1 MNEHTLISKYLSILS
16 KNNPSSK
23 NLNDD
28 VFFDKS
34 KGLAISVDT
43 YNEGVHFINFDNPE
57 MILRKVIRSSISDL
71 ICKGVKP
78 KYYFLSASGSKNLFN
93 KKKILKIVKT
103 LKSEQKKFNIK
114 ISGGDTC
121 NSKIVSFTLISL
133 GYAKHIVERNNSK
146 DRDDIYV
153 TGNIGDSF
161 VGLKILKKVY
171 KSNKLQKK
179 YFVNKYYCPEIPYNY
194 YKVVQKFANSSIDVS
209 DGLFDDLQKL
219 INKQKVGCKV
229 YVDKIPISNNLKSY
243 LKTTRKKKIDQI
255 YHGDDYQIIFTAPKF
270 FRSRIISLSKKMNQK
285 ITLIGMIS
293 AKLSSINIV
302 NGKKVIKLGKF
313 KGYSHTL

>member
-1 MNEHTLISKYLSILS
+1 MDEHTLISKYLSILT
-16 KNNPSSK
+16 KNNPASK

-34 KGLAISVDT
+34 KGLVVSVDT
-43 YNEGVHFINFDNPE
+43 YNEGVHFINFNNPE
-57 MILRKVIRSSISDL
+57 MVLKKVIRSSISDI

-78 KYYFLSASGSKNLFN
+78 KFYFLSASGPKNLFT
-93 KKKILKIVKT
+93 KPKILKVVET

-133 GYAKHIVERNNSK
+133 GYAKRIVERNNSRDK
-146 DRDDIYV
+146 DDIYV

-161 VGLKILKKVY
+161 VGLNILKKVY
-171 KSNKLQKK
+171 KSNKSLKR

-194 YKVVQKFANSSIDVS
+194 YKVIQKFANTSIDVS

-219 INKQKVGCKV
+219 IDTKKIGCKV
-229 YVDKIPISNNLKSY
+229 YLDKIPISKNLKLY
-243 LKTTRKKKIDQI
+243 LDMTRKKKINQI
-255 YHGDDYQIIFTAPKF
+255 YHGDDYQIIFTASKKV
-270 FRSRIISLSKKMNQK
+270 RKQIINVSKKMNQK
-285 ITLIGMIS
+285 ITMIGEISKKLRYINLID
-293 AKLSSINIV
+293 
-302 NGKKVIKLGKF
+302 GKNVVKLGKF
-313 KGYSHTL
+313 RGYSHSL